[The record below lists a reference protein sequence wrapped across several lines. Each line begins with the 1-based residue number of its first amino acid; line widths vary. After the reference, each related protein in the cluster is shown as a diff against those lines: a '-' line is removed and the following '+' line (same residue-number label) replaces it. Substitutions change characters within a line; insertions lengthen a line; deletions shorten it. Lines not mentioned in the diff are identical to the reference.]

1 MKNRKPYTPTMPK
14 RKLENLTLITE
25 KNIGKVMGQ
34 LNHFFSKPTLRLSG
48 FCQKVIG
55 VKMIEVGDDCKI
67 PQNIYSDEY
76 YPNYLPYEAHCHYHY
91 IWENYLK
98 GKEIWF
104 SREPEKIPRLAISG
118 KYTNGCVPISLGDS
132 YKIYG
137 NRLVIMH
144 KWDEFVNST
153 PWLRFN
159 EFIQIEHYDEEQ
171 LRKIRVSG
179 CISQVI
185 DGLYDLREGYEDKYF
200 SYIEDYITKLSV
212 EMEIAFKH
220 SYHLEK
226 VEKEITGKYEDF
238 KLIIYPLRALNPNDT
253 NDFMEIISEGGQ
265 KYNSCIKYIM
275 DIIDKKMKEDWE
287 MMQKEKEKEN
297 EPLDWDYNFDYGY
310 LNEDFN

>member
-55 VKMIEVGDDCKI
+55 VKMIEVWDDCKI

-144 KWDEFVNST
+144 KWDKFVHST

-185 DGLYDLREGYEDKYF
+185 DGLYDLREGYEHKYF
-200 SYIEDYITKLSV
+200 SYIGDYITKLSV

-287 MMQKEKEKEN
+287 MMQKEKEN
-297 EPLDWDYNFDYGY
+297 EPLDWDYDFDYGY
-310 LNEDFN
+310 LDEDFN